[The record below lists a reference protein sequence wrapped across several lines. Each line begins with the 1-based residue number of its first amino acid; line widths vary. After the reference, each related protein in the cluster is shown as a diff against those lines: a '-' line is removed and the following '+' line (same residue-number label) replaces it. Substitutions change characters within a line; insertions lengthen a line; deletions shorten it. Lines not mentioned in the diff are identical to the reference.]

1 VRSSLAI
8 CAALLAALC
17 LAACGGGGSD
27 STGSTDAGTTDTTIT
42 DGEEARS
49 PAEEEARAAAVAATD
64 NDDAKT
70 FCHEQVTAAFIKRV
84 YGGSLKK
91 CVGSEGT
98 LPEHPG
104 KATAGDT
111 KLDPD
116 EEGADVQISIAGG
129 SLDGATGGVE
139 MVKEGGAWKIDD
151 YDDDFLRSSFLAS
164 IRSVKEGAI
173 STPGMKACFTRQL
186 QTLPAAT
193 VRELSYLSY
202 SGDEASEF
210 SGMKK
215 IAQKCP
221 QSALA
226 EYGAT
231 ALTAEIEAKGHK
243 PGYRKCLYGEIKGAL
258 ELTGI
263 TLQLFGEHPNQ
274 AAVAALE
281 GIVEGAKSNCGG

>member
-27 STGSTDAGTTDTTIT
+27 STGGGGSTTDATIT

-49 PAEEEARAAAVAATD
+49 PAEEEARAAAVQATD
-64 NDDAKT
+64 NTDAKT
-70 FCHEQVTAAFIKRV
+70 FCREQVTAAFIKRV

-104 KATAGDT
+104 KATAGDAT
-111 KLDPD
+111 LDPD
-116 EEGADVQISIAGG
+116 EEGADVRISIAGG
-129 SLDGATGGVE
+129 SLDGATGGVR
-139 MVKEGGAWKIDD
+139 MVEEGGAWKIDD

-173 STPGMKACFTRQL
+173 STPGMKACFTKQL
-186 QTLPAAT
+186 HTLPAAT
-193 VRELSYLSY
+193 VRELSYLSD
-202 SGDEASEF
+202 SGDEAAEF
-210 SGMKK
+210 TAMKK
-215 IAQKCP
+215 IARKCP
-221 QSALA
+221 ASALA

-243 PGYRKCLYGEIKGAL
+243 PGFRTCLYGEIKGAL

-263 TLQLFGEHPNQ
+263 TLELFGEHPSQ
-274 AAVAALE
+274 TAVAALE
-281 GIVEGAKSNCGG
+281 GIVEGAKENCGG